1 MNRENKISIR
11 SPPKSKSNLTVI
23 EHQKEPRL
31 NETLSLESS
40 FHFLS
45 ENAHFFYL
53 CALF

>member
-11 SPPKSKSNLTVI
+11 SPPQSKFNSTGI

-31 NETLSLESS
+31 NKALSLESS